1 MMPALGIVLAVDTTE
16 AERFSGEPLP
26 GWVLIAAG
34 LAVLVVVVL
43 VGLLL
48 RRAARSQVER
58 PTAG

>member
-1 MMPALGIVLAVDTTE
+1 MDTTE